1 MEIHGDFFCLFAF
14 IDYFTTVFCL
24 CYVFKVKPA
33 KDLSHWI
40 SVFYLG
46 VIVMGFGNSALWAN
60 SFDYLDKNSSD
71 EDFLIYNAIFAMT
84 AVWGP
89 GLGYLF
95 GWLFLRLPFDDIA
108 KHEDKYSRL
117 TDAQYENLQ
126 SSPSFIGAY
135 WLGIALIALIQF
147 LAAIPIFGFPREL
160 PNAAEIRKSKEVA
173 YSYGAVESK
182 RTGDSFNDMSFK
194 DVYQGVKHLLTNPVY
209 MSLIIASTASA
220 FFITALAM
228 FGPKLAQALFSV
240 SPKVASLYCAVILFP
255 TSVIAVILSSTLPKL
270 LNFSFKDIFLVCLFG
285 SMVTFLLSFALLF
298 PCSSTNDIDVSDVY
312 IYQGSTCNVTECK
325 CDPLVFKPY
334 CMDERVSLYN
344 PCFYGC
350 VDDNIENCGCF
361 DGDQKKTLVSGNCAT
376 KESCSTALFYI
387 FTSVLS
393 VMCFIAFFI
402 YPSIT
407 TAIDRVVMPQYRSF
421 GFGIALFMLRLLG
434 TSPAPLVTGLIFDQ
448 SCDFKPKMEDSS
460 HSSCVSYSALNQS
473 FGVVA
478 VCCCGF
484 SALVLSLGYSALH
497 FSYSSVADDEKELLV
512 QDKPKKRSI
521 DMGKMLDE
529 IFEN

>member
-1 MEIHGDFFCLFAF
+1 
-14 IDYFTTVFCL
+14 
-24 CYVFKVKPA
+24 
-33 KDLSHWI
+33 
-40 SVFYLG
+40 
-46 VIVMGFGNSALWAN
+46 
-60 SFDYLDKNSSD
+60 
-71 EDFLIYNAIFAMT
+71 
-84 AVWGP
+84 
-89 GLGYLF
+89 
-95 GWLFLRLPFDDIA
+95 
-108 KHEDKYSRL
+108 
-117 TDAQYENLQ
+117 
-126 SSPSFIGAY
+126 
-135 WLGIALIALIQF
+135 
-147 LAAIPIFGFPREL
+147 
-160 PNAAEIRKSKEVA
+160 
-173 YSYGAVESK
+173 
-182 RTGDSFNDMSFK
+182 
-194 DVYQGVKHLLTNPVY
+194 
-209 MSLIIASTASA
+209 
-220 FFITALAM
+220 M

-255 TSVIAVILSSTLPKL
+255 TSVIAVVLSSTLPKL

-285 SMVTFLLSFALLF
+285 SVVTFLLSFALLF

-350 VDDNIENCGCF
+350 VNDNIENCGCF